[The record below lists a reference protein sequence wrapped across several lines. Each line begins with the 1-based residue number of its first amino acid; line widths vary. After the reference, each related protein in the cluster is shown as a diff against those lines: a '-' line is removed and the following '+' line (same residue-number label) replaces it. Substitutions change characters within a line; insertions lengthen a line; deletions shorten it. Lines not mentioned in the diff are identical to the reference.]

1 MYNLEF
7 LFLSSNFAQEFTIV
21 YENKDY
27 FYHLLCPTLTQSSIS
42 LTIKGMQILFT
53 DIYLYLYART
63 YSFICTA
70 TKYSHLYTNWEIWL
84 SLLIGTVLFGMHIK
98 YVSVLLPEEHKMS
111 ETQLFAYY
119 SFDWKIVYVYSLD
132 SCTVH
137 ARMQ

>member
-1 MYNLEF
+1 M
-7 LFLSSNFAQEFTIV
+7 
-21 YENKDY
+21 
-27 FYHLLCPTLTQSSIS
+27 LTQSSIS

-53 DIYLYLYART
+53 DIYLYLYAHT

-111 ETQLFAYY
+111 ETRLFAYY

-137 ARMQ
+137 GRMQ